1 MNRKQFIFLFIW
13 LLIPGYGAVAIA
25 QPGSLKWKVAIG
37 GQILSSPV
45 IAPGGDIFVG
55 SHDDHLYAIG
65 LDGNIRW
72 AYETGFWV
80 QSTPAIGADEV
91 VCVGSQDH

>member
-25 QPGSLKWKVAIG
+25 QPGSLKWKVPTG

-55 SHDDHLYAIG
+55 SWDQHVYA
-65 LDGNIRW
+65 LTEDGNLKW
-72 AYETGFWV
+72 QF
-80 QSTPAIGADEV
+80 
-91 VCVGSQDH
+91 